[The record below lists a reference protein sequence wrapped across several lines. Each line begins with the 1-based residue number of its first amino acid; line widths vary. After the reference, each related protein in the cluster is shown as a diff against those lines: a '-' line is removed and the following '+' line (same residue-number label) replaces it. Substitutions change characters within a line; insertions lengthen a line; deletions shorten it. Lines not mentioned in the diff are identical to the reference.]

1 MWKALDAQFYAHGKS
16 HVFELMGIKRA
27 AEAADLLRR
36 FTAFTGLSKIDDLLD
51 KVRATSIIKG
61 ILSRLGVP

>member
-1 MWKALDAQFYAHGKS
+1 
-16 HVFELMGIKRA
+16 
-27 AEAADLLRR
+27 LRR